1 MATDIEPR
9 AARNDGLPPPAAPSR
24 RSALKVLGVGGATV
38 LVAATGVLSYRA
50 FDNGVLDAGAGTPY
64 DGWSQWQDDNSPLGA
79 VGAAILAANP
89 HNTQPW
95 LFHVTATSVD
105 VFVDPARDMP
115 FVDPLRR
122 EHHVGLGCA
131 VENLVLALGARGFRP
146 TVNLMPDAADQSHVA
161 SLLLVPAPAR
171 TSPLH
176 DAIGARHSNRGPY
189 LARNI
194 PTAVL
199 DELTAHGTDLPGI
212 GTRWFTSA
220 DEKTALGML
229 IIAATEAFIA
239 DPQQSQEAFGWF
251 RNNRDDIDE
260 HRDGPTLDAQG
271 LSPITLTLAKLLPA
285 SSRTAGDAFWLDQ
298 TRTVHTATA
307 AAYGV
312 ITVADPDDP
321 ATRLTAG
328 RALQRIHLAATTLG
342 LGLQHMN
349 QITERIDRERRQGV
363 PATFEPRLRNLLA
376 QPGRQPLVTFRLGYP
391 VRAGRPSPRRPLA
404 AVIR

>member
-1 MATDIEPR
+1 MATNIEPR
-9 AARNDGLPPPAAPSR
+9 AAQSGGVPPPPATSR
-24 RSALKVLGVGGATV
+24 RSALKVLGAGGATV
-38 LVAATGVLSYRA
+38 LVAATGVVSYRA
-50 FDNGVLDAGAGTPY
+50 FDNGVLDAGSGAPY
-64 DGWSQWQDDNSPLGA
+64 DAWSQWQDDDSPMGA

-105 VFVDPARDMP
+105 VFADPARDMP

-131 VENLVLALGARGFRP
+131 VENLVLALAARGFRP
-146 TVNLMPDAADQSHVA
+146 TVSLMPDPADRSHVA
-161 SLLLVPAPAR
+161 SLGLGPAAAS

-189 LARNI
+189 LAQDI
-194 PTAVL
+194 PAAVL
-199 DELTAHGTDLPGI
+199 DELTDHVADLAGI
-212 GTRWFTSA
+212 GTRWFTST
-220 DEKTALGML
+220 DEKAALSTV
-229 IIAATEAFIA
+229 IVAATEAFIA
-239 DPQQSQEAFGWF
+239 DPQQSQDAFGWF

-271 LSPITLTLAKLLPA
+271 LSPVTLTLAKLLPA

-312 ITVADPDDP
+312 ITVADTDDP

-328 RALQRIHLAATTLG
+328 RALQRIHLAATALG

-363 PATFEPRLRNLLA
+363 PATFEPRLRSLLA

-391 VRAGRPSPRRPLA
+391 VRAARPSPRRPLA
-404 AVIR
+404 TVIR

>member
-1 MATDIEPR
+1 MATNIEPR
-9 AARNDGLPPPAAPSR
+9 AAQNDGSPPPPVRTR
-24 RSALKVLGVGGATV
+24 RSALKVLGAGGATV
-38 LVAATGVLSYRA
+38 LVAATGVVSYRA
-50 FDNGVLDAGAGTPY
+50 FDNGVLDAGSGAPY
-64 DGWSQWQDDNSPLGA
+64 DAWSHWQEDDSPVGA

-95 LFHVTATSVD
+95 RFHVTTTSVD
-105 VFVDPARDMP
+105 VFADPARDMP

-131 VENLVLALGARGFRP
+131 VENLVLALVARGFRP
-146 TVNLMPDAADQSHVA
+146 TVSLMPDPADQSHVA
-161 SLLLVPAPAR
+161 SLALAPAPAS

-194 PTAVL
+194 PAAVL
-199 DELTAHGTDLPGI
+199 DELTAHVADLAGI

-220 DEKTALGML
+220 EEKAALSAV

-251 RNNRDDIDE
+251 RNSRDDIDQ

-271 LSPITLTLAKLLPA
+271 LSPVTLTLAKLLPA

-312 ITVADPDDP
+312 ITVADTDDP

-328 RALQRIHLAATTLG
+328 RALQRIHLAATSLG

-391 VRAGRPSPRRPLA
+391 VRAARPSPRRPLA